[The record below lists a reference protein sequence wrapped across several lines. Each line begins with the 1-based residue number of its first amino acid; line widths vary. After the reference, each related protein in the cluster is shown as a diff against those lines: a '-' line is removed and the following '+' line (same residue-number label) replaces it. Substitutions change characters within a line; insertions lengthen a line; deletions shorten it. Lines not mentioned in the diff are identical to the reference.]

1 MVIIVTLFLV
11 SNNLVIDNILYETDE
26 GVEDKRINR
35 PLSIE
40 GEKAS
45 VKLVKKI
52 DASVVYSSS
61 YASSIGTA
69 KYYASYKNVDINI
82 NSFLN
87 DLRIGDLGRRN
98 IKMLRFMQERDFD
111 FKFNHGESL
120 NEVNKRMNIAVD
132 RIIKKN
138 GNKNVVIFTQKS
150 AIMGYLLD
158 KLEHGYNLDD
168 RLVLSF
174 NERVIIDDNLS
185 DVDIIKVDF
194 EKGKVVNCEV
204 IDYEIWFRRKC

>member
-1 MVIIVTLFLV
+1 MTLYLV
-11 SNNLVIDNILYETDE
+11 SNNLVVDNILYETDE
-26 GVEDKRINR
+26 GLEEKRINR

-52 DASVVYSSS
+52 NASIVYSSS

-69 KYYASYKNVDINI
+69 KYYASYKNIDVNI

-111 FKFNHGESL
+111 FKFNRGESL
-120 NEVNKRMNIAVD
+120 NDVNKRMNIAID

-138 GNKNVVIFTQKS
+138 GNKNIVIFTQKS
-150 AIMGYLLD
+150 AITGYLLD
-158 KLEHGYNLDD
+158 KLEHGYNLED

-185 DVDIIKVDF
+185 DVDIIKLEL
-194 EKGKVVNCEV
+194 EKGKVINCEV
-204 IDYEIWFRRKC
+204 ILYEV

>member
-1 MVIIVTLFLV
+1 MTLYLV
-11 SNNLVIDNILYETDE
+11 SNNLVVDNILYETDE
-26 GVEDKRINR
+26 GLEEKRINR

-52 DASVVYSSS
+52 DASIVYSSS

-69 KYYASYKNVDINI
+69 KYYASYKNIDVNI

-111 FKFNHGESL
+111 FKFNRGESL
-120 NEVNKRMNIAVD
+120 NDVNKRMNIAID

-138 GNKNVVIFTQKS
+138 GNKNIVIFTQKS
-150 AIMGYLLD
+150 AITGYLLD

-185 DVDIIKVDF
+185 DVDIIKVVL
-194 EKGKVVNCEV
+194 EKGKVINCEV
-204 IDYEIWFRRKC
+204 ILYEVWFRRKS

>member
-1 MVIIVTLFLV
+1 MTLYLV
-11 SNNLVIDNILYETDE
+11 SNNLVVDNILYETDE
-26 GVEDKRINR
+26 GLEEKRINR

-52 DASVVYSSS
+52 NASIVYSSS

-69 KYYASYKNVDINI
+69 KYYASYKNIDVNI

-111 FKFNHGESL
+111 FKFNRGESL
-120 NEVNKRMNIAVD
+120 NDVNKRMNIAID

-138 GNKNVVIFTQKS
+138 GNKDIVIFTQKS
-150 AIMGYLLD
+150 AITGYLLD

-185 DVDIIKVDF
+185 DVDIIKVVL
-194 EKGKVVNCEV
+194 EKGKVINCEV
-204 IDYEIWFRRKC
+204 ILYEVWFRRKS

>member
-1 MVIIVTLFLV
+1 MTLYLV
-11 SNNLVIDNILYETDE
+11 SNNLVVDNILYETDE
-26 GVEDKRINR
+26 GLEEKRINR

-52 DASVVYSSS
+52 DASIVYSSS
-61 YASSIGTA
+61 YASSIWTA
-69 KYYASYKNVDINI
+69 KYYASYKNIDVNI

-111 FKFNHGESL
+111 FKFNRGESL
-120 NEVNKRMNIAVD
+120 NDVNKRMNIAID

-138 GNKNVVIFTQKS
+138 GNKNIVIFTQKS
-150 AIMGYLLD
+150 AITGYLLD

-185 DVDIIKVDF
+185 DVDIIKVVL
-194 EKGKVVNCEV
+194 EKGKVINCEV
-204 IDYEIWFRRKC
+204 ILYEVWFRRKS

>member
-1 MVIIVTLFLV
+1 MTLYLV
-11 SNNLVIDNILYETDE
+11 SNNLVVDNILYETDE
-26 GVEDKRINR
+26 GLEEKRINR

-52 DASVVYSSS
+52 DASIVYSSS

-69 KYYASYKNVDINI
+69 KYYASYKNIDVNI

-111 FKFNHGESL
+111 FKFNRGESL
-120 NEVNKRMNIAVD
+120 NDVNKRMNIAID

-138 GNKNVVIFTQKS
+138 GNKDIVIFTQKS
-150 AIMGYLLD
+150 AITGYLLD
-158 KLEHGYNLDD
+158 KLEHGYNLED

-185 DVDIIKVDF
+185 DVDIIKLEL
-194 EKGKVVNCEV
+194 EKGKVINCEV
-204 IDYEIWFRRKC
+204 ILYEV

>member
-1 MVIIVTLFLV
+1 MTLYLV
-11 SNNLVIDNILYETDE
+11 SNNLVVDNILYETDE
-26 GVEDKRINR
+26 GLEEKRINR

-52 DASVVYSSS
+52 DASIVYSSS

-69 KYYASYKNVDINI
+69 KYYASYKNIDVNI

-111 FKFNHGESL
+111 FKFNRGESL
-120 NEVNKRMNIAVD
+120 SDVNKRMNIAID

-138 GNKNVVIFTQKS
+138 GNKNIVIFTQKS
-150 AIMGYLLD
+150 AITGYLLD

-185 DVDIIKVDF
+185 DVDIIKLEL
-194 EKGKVVNCEV
+194 EKGKVINCEV
-204 IDYEIWFRRKC
+204 ILYEV

>member
-1 MVIIVTLFLV
+1 MTLYLV
-11 SNNLVIDNILYETDE
+11 SNNLVVDNILYETDE
-26 GVEDKRINR
+26 GLEEKRINR

-45 VKLVKKI
+45 VKIVKKI
-52 DASVVYSSS
+52 DASIVYSSS

-69 KYYASYKNVDINI
+69 KYYASYKNIDVNI

-111 FKFNHGESL
+111 FKFNRGESL
-120 NEVNKRMNIAVD
+120 NDVNKRMNIAID

-138 GNKNVVIFTQKS
+138 GNKNIVIFNQKS
-150 AIMGYLLD
+150 AITGYLLD

-185 DVDIIKVDF
+185 DVDIIKVVL
-194 EKGKVVNCEV
+194 EKGKVINCEV
-204 IDYEIWFRRKC
+204 ILYEVWFRRKS

>member
-1 MVIIVTLFLV
+1 MTLYLV
-11 SNNLVIDNILYETDE
+11 SNNLVVDNILYETDE
-26 GVEDKRINR
+26 GLEEKRINR

-52 DASVVYSSS
+52 DASIVYSSS
-61 YASSIGTA
+61 YASSIGNA
-69 KYYASYKNVDINI
+69 KYYASYKNIDVNI

-111 FKFNHGESL
+111 FKFNRGESL
-120 NEVNKRMNIAVD
+120 NDVNKRMNIAID

-138 GNKNVVIFTQKS
+138 GNKNIVIFTQKS
-150 AIMGYLLD
+150 AITGYLLD
-158 KLEHGYNLDD
+158 KLEHGYNLED

-185 DVDIIKVDF
+185 DVDIIKLEL
-194 EKGKVVNCEV
+194 EKGKVINCEV
-204 IDYEIWFRRKC
+204 ILYEV

>member
-1 MVIIVTLFLV
+1 MTLYLV
-11 SNNLVIDNILYETDE
+11 SNNLVVDNILYETDE
-26 GVEDKRINR
+26 GLEEKRINR

-45 VKLVKKI
+45 VKIVKKI
-52 DASVVYSSS
+52 DASIVYSSS

-69 KYYASYKNVDINI
+69 KYYASYKNIDVNI

-111 FKFNHGESL
+111 FKFNRGESL
-120 NEVNKRMNIAVD
+120 NDVNKRMNIAID

-138 GNKNVVIFTQKS
+138 GNKNIVIFTQKS
-150 AIMGYLLD
+150 AITGYLLD
-158 KLEHGYNLDD
+158 KLEHGYNLED

-185 DVDIIKVDF
+185 DVDIIKLEL
-194 EKGKVVNCEV
+194 EKGKVINCEV
-204 IDYEIWFRRKC
+204 ILYEVWFRRKS

>member
-1 MVIIVTLFLV
+1 MTLYLV
-11 SNNLVIDNILYETDE
+11 SNNLVVDNILYETDE
-26 GVEDKRINR
+26 GLEEKRINR

-52 DASVVYSSS
+52 DASIVYSSS

-69 KYYASYKNVDINI
+69 KYYASYKNIDVNI

-111 FKFNHGESL
+111 FKSNRGESL
-120 NEVNKRMNIAVD
+120 NDVNKRMNIAID

-138 GNKNVVIFTQKS
+138 GNKNIVIFTQKS
-150 AIMGYLLD
+150 AITGYLLD

-185 DVDIIKVDF
+185 DVDIIKVVL
-194 EKGKVVNCEV
+194 EKGKVINCEV
-204 IDYEIWFRRKC
+204 ILYEV

>member
-1 MVIIVTLFLV
+1 MTLYLV
-11 SNNLVIDNILYETDE
+11 SNNLVVDNILYETDE
-26 GVEDKRINR
+26 GLEEKRINR

-52 DASVVYSSS
+52 DARIVYSSS

-69 KYYASYKNVDINI
+69 KYYASYKNIDVNI

-111 FKFNHGESL
+111 FKFNRGESL
-120 NEVNKRMNIAVD
+120 NDVNKRMNIAID

-138 GNKNVVIFTQKS
+138 GNKNIVIFTQKS
-150 AIMGYLLD
+150 AITGYLLD

-185 DVDIIKVDF
+185 DIDIIKVEL
-194 EKGKVVNCEV
+194 EKGKVINCEV
-204 IDYEIWFRRKC
+204 ILYEV

>member
-1 MVIIVTLFLV
+1 MTLYLV
-11 SNNLVIDNILYETDE
+11 SNNLVVDNILYETDE
-26 GVEDKRINR
+26 GLEEKRINR

-45 VKLVKKI
+45 VKIVKKI
-52 DASVVYSSS
+52 DASIVYSSS

-69 KYYASYKNVDINI
+69 KYYASYKNIDVNI

-111 FKFNHGESL
+111 FKFNRGESL
-120 NEVNKRMNIAVD
+120 NDVNKRMNIAID

-138 GNKNVVIFTQKS
+138 GNKNIVIFTQKS
-150 AIMGYLLD
+150 AITGYLLD
-158 KLEHGYNLDD
+158 KLEHGYNLED

-185 DVDIIKVDF
+185 DVDIIKLEL
-194 EKGKVVNCEV
+194 EKGKVINCEV
-204 IDYEIWFRRKC
+204 ILYEV

>member
-1 MVIIVTLFLV
+1 MTVYFV
-11 SNNLVIDNILYETDE
+11 SNNLVIDNIFYETDE
-26 GVEDKRINR
+26 SLEEKRITR
-35 PLSIE
+35 VLSVE
-40 GEKAS
+40 GEKAA
-45 VKLVKKI
+45 VKVAKKI
-52 DASVVYSSS
+52 KADVIYSSS

-69 KYYASYKNVDINI
+69 KYYASYKNIDVNI

-111 FKFNHGESL
+111 FKFKHGESL
-120 NEVNKRMNIAVD
+120 NEVSKRMNIAID

-150 AIMGYLLD
+150 AITGYLLD

-185 DVDIIKVDF
+185 DVDIIKVVL
-194 EKGKVVNCEV
+194 EKGKVINCEV
-204 IDYEIWFRRKC
+204 ILYEVWFRRKS

>member
-1 MVIIVTLFLV
+1 MTLYLV
-11 SNNLVIDNILYETDE
+11 SNNLVVDNILYETDE
-26 GVEDKRINR
+26 GLEEKRINR

-52 DASVVYSSS
+52 DASIVYSSS

-69 KYYASYKNVDINI
+69 KYYASYKNIDVNI

-87 DLRIGDLGRRN
+87 DLKIGDLGRRN

-111 FKFNHGESL
+111 FKFNRGESL
-120 NEVNKRMNIAVD
+120 NDVNKRMNIAID

-138 GNKNVVIFTQKS
+138 GNKNIVIFTQKS
-150 AIMGYLLD
+150 AITGYLLD
-158 KLEHGYNLDD
+158 KLEHGYNLED

-185 DVDIIKVDF
+185 DVDIIKVVL
-194 EKGKVVNCEV
+194 EKGKVINCEV
-204 IDYEIWFRRKC
+204 ILYEV

>member
-1 MVIIVTLFLV
+1 MTLYLV
-11 SNNLVIDNILYETDE
+11 SNNLVVDNILYETDE
-26 GVEDKRINR
+26 GLEEKRINR

-52 DASVVYSSS
+52 DASIVYSSS

-69 KYYASYKNVDINI
+69 KYYASYKNIGVNI

-111 FKFNHGESL
+111 FKFNRGESL
-120 NEVNKRMNIAVD
+120 NDVNKRMNIAID

-138 GNKNVVIFTQKS
+138 GNKNIVIFTQKS
-150 AIMGYLLD
+150 AITGYLLD
-158 KLEHGYNLDD
+158 KLEHGYNLED

-185 DVDIIKVDF
+185 DVDIIKLEL
-194 EKGKVVNCEV
+194 EKGKVINCEV
-204 IDYEIWFRRKC
+204 ILYEV

>member
-1 MVIIVTLFLV
+1 MTLYLV
-11 SNNLVIDNILYETDE
+11 SNNLVVDNILYETDE
-26 GVEDKRINR
+26 GLEEKRINR

-52 DASVVYSSS
+52 DASIVYSSS

-69 KYYASYKNVDINI
+69 KYYASYKNIDVNI

-111 FKFNHGESL
+111 FKFNRGESL
-120 NEVNKRMNIAVD
+120 NDVNKRMNIAID

-138 GNKNVVIFTQKS
+138 GNKDIVIFTQKS
-150 AIMGYLLD
+150 AITGYLLD
-158 KLEHGYNLDD
+158 KLEHEYNLDD

-185 DVDIIKVDF
+185 DVDIIKVVL
-194 EKGKVVNCEV
+194 EKGKVINCEV
-204 IDYEIWFRRKC
+204 ILYEVWFRRKS